1 MRRRSQR
8 QTFKAGICTG
18 KPRGYKNAAGIMA
31 NPADRKVD
39 PCVYLFSARQR
50 ARIPAPPTWHEHRG
64 ELRTHPERV
73 CGCGGRDIEPTP
85 AMIAQRLRGEL

>member
-8 QTFKAGICTG
+8 QAFEANICTG
-18 KPRGYKNAAGIMA
+18 KPR
-31 NPADRKVD
+31 
-39 PCVYLFSARQR
+39 VYLFSARTR

-73 CGCGGRDIEPTP
+73 CGCGGRDIEATP

>member
-1 MRRRSQR
+1 MSRETTIRRPQR
-8 QTFKAGICTG
+8 QTFEA
-18 KPRGYKNAAGIMA
+18 
-31 NPADRKVD
+31 
-39 PCVYLFSARQR
+39 
-50 ARIPAPPTWHEHRG
+50 PTWHEHRG